1 MLTDSELK
9 YSYHIILLSWWF
21 PTQEFNIQIIIA
33 CISKCHSAQI
43 KDPLVGGVLLLRT
56 HLRFTHLLSD
66 VLKNY
71 RGVQE
76 HQPCVPLSCGNTTYI
91 WCREWGRQE
100 RNRAPKRADLKWQT
114 PPPSENCLKYWALSS
129 CLCFLMWRGAKWKTA
144 FSGASF
150 LHATHHDCNR
160 NLHHMGSQVIIFW
173 ILKWRKE
180 KC

>member
-9 YSYHIILLSWWF
+9 YSYHIILLSWWY
-21 PTQEFNIQIIIA
+21 PTQEFNIQIITA

-56 HLRFTHLLSD
+56 HLRFTHLPSD

-76 HQPCVPLSCGNTTYI
+76 HQACVPLSCGNTTYI
-91 WCREWGRQE
+91 WRREWGRQE

-114 PPPSENCLKYWALSS
+114 PLLRTVSSTELFLLVSASWCGEGQSERQPSLGLLSVTLPIMTIIGIYITWAL
-129 CLCFLMWRGAKWKTA
+129 R
-144 FSGASF
+144 
-150 LHATHHDCNR
+150 
-160 NLHHMGSQVIIFW
+160 
-173 ILKWRKE
+173 
-180 KC
+180 